1 MDAAEKKALS
11 TKLNALVELKG
22 VVAAS
27 KYEITPNAEFRLPRE
42 LATARSFLYQD
53 FDWQVLNLCEISLA
67 IAQAEAID
75 YDNATN
81 TRHYF
86 PPGAVFIRGHELSF
100 LGTMNRVAVILRNAE
115 QPDLWEI
122 IARMQAI

>member
-1 MDAAEKKALS
+1 MDQAEKKAL
-11 TKLNALVELKG
+11 TEKLNALLELKG
-22 VVAAS
+22 VVAAN
-27 KYEITPNAEFRLPRE
+27 KYEITPNEQFRLPRE
-42 LATARSFLYQD
+42 LAAARPFLYKD
-53 FDWQVLNLCEISLA
+53 FDWWTMNLCETSIA

-86 PPGAVFIRGHELSF
+86 PPGAVFIRGNELSF
-100 LGTMNRVAVILRNAE
+100 LGTANRVAVILRNVD
-115 QPDLWEI
+115 QPDLWAI

>member
-1 MDAAEKKALS
+1 MEASEKKAL
-11 TKLNALVELKG
+11 TEKLNALLELKG
-22 VVAAS
+22 VVAAN
-27 KYEITPNAEFRLPRE
+27 KYEITPNEDFRLPRE
-42 LATARSFLYQD
+42 LAAARSFLYQD

-75 YDNATN
+75 YDNETN

-100 LGTMNRVAVILRNAE
+100 LGTANRVAVILRNVD

-122 IARMQAI
+122 IARMKAV